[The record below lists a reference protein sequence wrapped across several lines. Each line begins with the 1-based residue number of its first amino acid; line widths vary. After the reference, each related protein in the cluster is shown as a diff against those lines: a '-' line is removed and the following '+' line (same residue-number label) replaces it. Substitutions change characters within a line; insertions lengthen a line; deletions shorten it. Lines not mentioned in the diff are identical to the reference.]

1 MSELANLNKLLP
13 PGVKAVKVNGNIR
26 FTVRTSVKG
35 KRESLGTFTDQKA
48 AIKALYEYKIKKSY
62 TVAAD
67 AIADE
72 VTSLVVNKQQK
83 LQDAIKQEEKKTP
96 LAESVEV
103 LRNYID
109 MNGPHLLDDG
119 NSAMNI
125 PMDDGTIK
133 HVSKEVVAIIYS
145 EVWGMAPSGAS
156 KQISEL

>member
-13 PGVKAVKVNGNIR
+13 PGVKAVEVNGNIR

-72 VTSLVVNKQQK
+72 VTSIVASKQEK
-83 LQDAIKQEEKKTP
+83 LQEAIKQEERNTP